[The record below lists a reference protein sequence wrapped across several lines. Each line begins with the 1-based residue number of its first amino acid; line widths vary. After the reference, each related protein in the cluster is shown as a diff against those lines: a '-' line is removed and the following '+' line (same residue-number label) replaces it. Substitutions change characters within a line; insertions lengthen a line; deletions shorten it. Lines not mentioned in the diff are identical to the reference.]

1 MVFSSILF
9 IFRFLPLA
17 LGIYY
22 LTPKKYKN
30 FILLILSLNLFLGR
44 SKIFRNNDFINN
56 SRLFCE

>member
-30 FILLILSLNLFLGR
+30 FILLILFLGR